1 MEFSPR
7 QRGWKWIYFPPNQ
20 TAGGLG
26 RPGCSVPG
34 RHPDGLGCVHSA
46 APKAWPQSRA
56 SSWGIYRSSGPQLC
70 SPNVTAETST
80 ACDLLPS
87 PVPFS
92 WCWQR
97 HFSEHP
103 APYNVTQVT
112 VTELLSARQFVFDVT
127 IPSQS
132 SVYITIVSAKG
143 GLPVS
148 LTLQSPSFLLKIP
161 MILY

>member
-80 ACDLLPS
+80 ACDLLPTS
-87 PVPFS
+87 QSTLLHTMSLRWQLLNYSVPDNL
-92 WCWQR
+92 CLMWQ
-97 HFSEHP
+97 S
-103 APYNVTQVT
+103 
-112 VTELLSARQFVFDVT
+112 LLSLLFTF
-127 IPSQS
+127 QS
-132 SVYITIVSAKG
+132 SQPKEVSQC
-143 GLPVS
+143 LLHSSPLVS
-148 LTLQSPSFLLKIP
+148 YLKFP
-161 MILY
+161 WFFTSRAWKARETM